1 LSRTQPAHEVTAMS
15 NTPASPERGA
25 LRGADLFQHE
35 AYDRHREALAAAVQ
49 DGLGVDLFVTPGNE
63 LHPVQHHWRLWVPW
77 ESARGQ
83 SFKAVGAKDGYMDH
97 AVAIADARQQF
108 VCWSEALPRMPRFF
122 RLVRLEDV
130 SGVSGVG
137 HIADGVQWHDR
148 SVPLRW
154 RTSPN
159 STGFYNSMEDVQ
171 AVGGGANGGSRGQG
185 GHGVL
190 RGGVGT
196 HTRGPQLSSCHIAH
210 PMMTRGCRHRRGPG
224 AQRATLLNRPVSGR
238 SACAAEASRSVAGC
252 ALRSAASYA
261 PRCTTSPPAATSGTR
276 GACAS

>member
-1 LSRTQPAHEVTAMS
+1 MS

-171 AVGGGANGGSRGQG
+171 AIH
-185 GHGVL
+185 GHDGRTLVEWY
-190 RGGVGT
+190 T
-196 HTRGPQLSSCHIAH
+196 TSFRGPNGMVHFTHS
-210 PMMTRGCRHRRGPG
+210 PG
-224 AQRATLLNRPVSGR
+224 IGEAFVAPVRAALALL
-238 SACAAEASRSVAGC
+238 
-252 ALRSAASYA
+252 
-261 PRCTTSPPAATSGTR
+261 
-276 GACAS
+276 